1 MNATRDQ
8 PAGMAGDLT
17 RPLGLESAPRR
28 MCMSVRGLLLG
39 FAGLAVAALVG
50 YLVLARDP
58 RGGEPVALAAIET
71 VAPDAGQSKVAAN
84 AAQGTEAPAQRHDR
98 ISAAELER
106 ESGVVVVRRGGTV
119 PGAVVLRVPDDPSA
133 VRLAPAP
140 DPRLIEQGRHGPL
153 PRIGA
158 DGARPSEVYARR
170 APANLNG
177 RPRIAIF
184 VGGLGIGR
192 QATSAAIAKLPGPV
206 TLAFAPYGADLE
218 RQVAEAREAGHE
230 VLLQLPMEP
239 FDYPDNDPGPQTLIA
254 DAKAD
259 KNLDRLQW
267 LLSRFP
273 GYVGVSNFMGGKFT
287 ASAEALSPVMH
298 ALAARGL
305 IFVDDASS
313 MRSIAGEVAASQ
325 GLAAA
330 KADVVIDAEP
340 SGTAIEAALS
350 RLEQIARAKGT
361 ALGVASALPAST
373 AKIAAWARA
382 LEARGITLVPVSS
395 LVPPPRRMG

>member
-1 MNATRDQ
+1 M
-8 PAGMAGDLT
+8 GSDLT

-28 MCMSVRGLLLG
+28 LRVTARGLVLG
-39 FAGLAVAALVG
+39 FAGLAVAALAG
-50 YLVLARDP
+50 YLGLARDP
-58 RGGEPVALAAIET
+58 HGGEPVAVAAIET
-71 VAPDAGQSKVAAN
+71 VAPEAAASKLAAN
-84 AAQGTEAPAQRHDR
+84 AASAPDKAPDNR
-98 ISAAELER
+98 ISAAEIER
-106 ESGVVVVRRGGTV
+106 ESGVVVVRRGGAAV
-119 PGAVVLRVPDDPSA
+119 PGSVVLRVPDDPSA
-133 VRLAPAP
+133 VRLQPAP
-140 DPRLIEQGRHGPL
+140 DPRLVEHGRHGPL
-153 PRIGA
+153 PKIGA

-170 APANLNG
+170 APSNRQG
-177 RPRIAIF
+177 QPRIAIF

-192 QATSAAIAKLPGPV
+192 QATAAAIAKLPGPV
-206 TLAFAPYGADLE
+206 TLAFAPYGADLA
-218 RQVAEAREAGHE
+218 RQVADAREAGHE
-230 VLLQLPMEP
+230 VMLQLPMEP

-254 DAKAD
+254 GAKPD

-287 ASAEALSPVMH
+287 ASAEALTPVMH

-340 SGTAIEAALS
+340 TAAAIDAALG

-373 AKIAAWARA
+373 ARIAAWAQA
-382 LEARGITLVPVSS
+382 LAARGITLVPVSS
-395 LVPPPRRMG
+395 LVPPPRRTG